1 MRRVMV
7 LTAVVLA
14 WSAVAVAQFV
24 APGGSIPV
32 VAHLP
37 GEEETFWY
45 SDVSIYN
52 LSSAATS
59 VTLVLFPELTDEG
72 PTFEMMTYGPVAI
85 PGGGQVT
92 LPDVV
97 ERSFQLHG
105 VKGGLS
111 VFSDD
116 YLPLV
121 LASRTY
127 TDAPDGG
134 SFGQNVTGVAV
145 SRKGWV
151 AGIQQDGF
159 FRTNVGIFLPTD
171 PSPDTIVF
179 SVTVRDGDGEEVGS
193 GSLLF
198 DQAGL
203 RQKNLALFGVQPPLL
218 DGTVEIRCNDDY
230 VVWFA
235 YASVVDQVTGDAVF
249 RPAIGQATQ

>member
-1 MRRVMV
+1 MRRVIV
-7 LTAVVLA
+7 LTAVVLV
-14 WSAVAVAQFV
+14 WSAVAGAQFV

-32 VAHLP
+32 VANLP
-37 GEEETFWY
+37 GEEETFWH

-52 LSSAATS
+52 LSAAATS

-72 PTFEMMTYGPVAI
+72 PAFEMMTYGPVPI

-97 ERSFQLHG
+97 ARNFQLHD

-116 YLPLV
+116 FQPLV

-134 SFGQNVTGVAV
+134 SFGQNVTGVAI

-159 FRTNVGIFLPTD
+159 FRTNIGIFLPTD

-179 SVTVRDGDGEEVGS
+179 AITIRDGAGEEVGS

-203 RQKNLALFGVQPPLL
+203 QQMNLALFGVQPPLL
-218 DGTVEIRCNDDY
+218 DGTVEIRCDEAY

-235 YASVVDQVTGDAVF
+235 YASVVDQITGDAVF